1 MEIGGKRREGYIK
14 LQMEMTN
21 DKKNKFTPRTL
32 EMLLK
37 VFKVTVILVTTPF
50 VDN

>member
-21 DKKNKFTPRTL
+21 DKKKQIYSQDTWDVAQGL
-32 EMLLK
+32 
-37 VFKVTVILVTTPF
+37 
-50 VDN
+50 